1 MTAAT
6 TADDRRASRDA
17 TTPTL
22 AVSSRTISVNAN
34 GCGGWE
40 ITPPLQADPTITC
53 GSLNEARRAAYRL
66 AADLHPCEIVTC
78 DAYHR
83 VVYRKFIDT
92 DEDAAAD
99 PGYYRTREAAP

>member
-40 ITPPLQADPTITC
+40 ITPPLQADPITC

-66 AADLHPCEIVTC
+66 ATDLRPCEIVTC
-78 DAYHR
+78 DAYNR

-92 DEDAAAD
+92 EADAAAN
-99 PGYYRTREAAP
+99 PGYYRAREVAP